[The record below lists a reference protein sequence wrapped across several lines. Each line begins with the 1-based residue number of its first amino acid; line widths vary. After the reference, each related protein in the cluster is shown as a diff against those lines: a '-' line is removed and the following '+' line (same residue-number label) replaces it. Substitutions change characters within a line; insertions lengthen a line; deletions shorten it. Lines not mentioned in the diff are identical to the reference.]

1 MSDKRSERM
10 LEELLKVP
18 GNSKSESI
26 SYNDG
31 LLLAFASAA
40 LLVARN
46 LIPHSSQVADK

>member
-26 SYNDG
+26 LDGDG
-31 LLLAFASAA
+31 LLLAVGPS
-40 LLVARN
+40 LLREPRD
-46 LIPHSSQVADK
+46 LPPSHSQLADK